1 MPLKP
6 RRTSGRPRNK
16 PASSKKIGRPSKF
29 KPSFCE
35 LVVELGTRY
44 RNVHHQYGEQR
55 ITTNVSLA
63 VLESPNLEAFSDRT
77 AALREFEQ
85 FCLRLAAADATPAA
99 PTDNGALQ

>member
-1 MPLKP
+1 
-6 RRTSGRPRNK
+6 
-16 PASSKKIGRPSKF
+16 
-29 KPSFCE
+29 
-35 LVVELGTRY
+35 
-44 RNVHHQYGEQR
+44 
-55 ITTNVSLA
+55 